1 MKVFQTIK
9 DLLIGLDGA
18 KSNVT
23 IGNFDGVHVGHKQL
37 LKNVKL
43 KTTESN
49 LKLVLITFV
58 PHPRVILKGDSGFL
72 INSYEERRELVEQC
86 GVDFLVELKFDRD
99 FSTTK
104 PEVFVKDY
112 LLSISGVQNIFLGHD
127 FAFGADKSGSYDL
140 VKKLASNKK
149 VNVVLESEVISNE
162 GVRFSSTDVRNSI
175 TKGKMNDVNLFL
187 GRKFNLSGTVVKGQ
201 GRGRTIG
208 FPTANILVESGRI
221 IPKNGVYRTTTVINN
236 MEYHSITNVGVN
248 PTFEDN
254 KKTIVET
261 NVFDFDEII
270 YGENIKI
277 NFLDFI
283 RPEMKFNSVNELI
296 EQISSDV
303 ENTKKYF
310 KR

>member
-277 NFLDFI
+277 NFLWRNTI
-283 RPEMKFNSVNELI
+283 VTEL
-296 EQISSDV
+296 S
-303 ENTKKYF
+303 T
-310 KR
+310 